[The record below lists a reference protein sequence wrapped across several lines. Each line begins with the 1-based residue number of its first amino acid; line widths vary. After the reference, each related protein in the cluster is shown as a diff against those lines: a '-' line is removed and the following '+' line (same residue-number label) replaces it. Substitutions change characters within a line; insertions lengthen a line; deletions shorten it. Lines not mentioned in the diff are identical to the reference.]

1 MGQPIEER
9 RRHLRV
15 TKDVSPFTEVQIGCD
30 DDTGALVEAAEQ
42 MEQQGAARRAEGE
55 ITEFI
60 KDHEI
65 QAEQPARLDFRL
77 FDPFVQRMR
86 RTVALSSSEE
96 VARS

>member
-15 TKDVSPFTEVQIGCD
+15 TKDIPPFTEAQIGCD

-65 QAEQPARLDFRL
+65 QTELPVGNLPGPVGGFSCSSALTRPTVDQKRAFFR
-77 FDPFVQRMR
+77 
-86 RTVALSSSEE
+86 
-96 VARS
+96 